1 MMGKSFK
8 SKEVTAMF
16 LKDVLSGGSLWGGL
30 VSGGLSQLQDT
41 NALKEGQID
50 KKTYAVQTTENVTG
64 AFGVMAGIEYGA
76 ILGTSIMPGVGTVL
90 GSVVGGL
97 LGDRVGR
104 TVGHRAGSSL
114 INSRM
119 MQNKLGTNQGNETN
133 EQLQGAH

>member
-1 MMGKSFK
+1 
-8 SKEVTAMF
+8 MF
-16 LKDVLSGGSLWGGL
+16 LRDAFSGGSLWGGL
-30 VSGGLSQLQDT
+30 ISGGLSQLQDT

-104 TVGHRAGSSL
+104 TVGHRAGDSL

-119 MQNKLGTNQGNETN
+119 MQNKLGTTESNA
-133 EQLQGAH
+133 QLQGVNG